1 MNEHNALAREDLN
14 DILQHADDRELRALV
29 TMIRTGAE
37 VRTLQHP
44 TSQTLLL
51 PVQDPISGNSF
62 YGGEILATAAVVE
75 VAGKNG
81 WAMVM
86 DDNAE
91 LALDIAT
98 VDGAWAAGL
107 YHGEITALVLETAAE
122 RVRGQQENGSRAAA
136 TRVKFDQMPGR

>member
-1 MNEHNALAREDLN
+1 MNNSPAREDLN
-14 DILQHADDRELRALV
+14 DVLQHADNRELHALA
-29 TMIRTGAE
+29 TMIRAVAE
-37 VRTLQHP
+37 VRILQHP

-51 PVQDPISGNSF
+51 PVHDPISGSSF

-86 DDNAE
+86 DDKAE

-98 VDGAWAAGL
+98 VDGSWAAGL
-107 YHGEITALVLETAAE
+107 YREEITALALKTVAQCT
-122 RVRGQQENGSRAAA
+122 RRQQENGSRTAA
-136 TRVKFDQMPGR
+136 TKVKFDQMAGS